1 MLATNKFY
9 AEWFQK
15 PGSTIAVIEFSDS
28 NGNWAGSHSL
38 DFNPHN
44 PLSFADQVYAYA
56 DITAKFKGGRLERC
70 KKGEE

>member
-9 AEWFQK
+9 ATWFQK
-15 PGSTIAVIEFSDS
+15 PGSLIAVIEFSDS
-28 NGNWAGSHSL
+28 NNNWAGSHRL

-44 PLSFADQVYAYA
+44 KATFADQIYDYA
-56 DITAKFKGGRLERC
+56 DTMAKIKGGRLEWC